1 MSIKTLPESI
11 EHALNSGATH
21 VACKND
27 LPLFAGTADGC
38 WVHIHTTQG
47 QSVDWACKN
56 NGYAIMTVEEFSAL
70 DPDTLV
76 TVGAYGEFGS
86 VRAIR
91 SLATESNTY
100 KSFEHVKG
108 ILKSREISKKLTQ
121 RELFRLVCNL

>member
-11 EHALNSGATH
+11 ERAIDSGATH

-38 WVHIHTTQG
+38 WIHIHRTQS

-76 TVGAYGEFGS
+76 TVGTYGEYGS

-108 ILKSREISKKLTQ
+108 ILKGREISKKLTQ
-121 RELFRLVCNL
+121 KELFLLVCDL